1 MLKKDPVA
9 LPWAEIK
16 ALFDQALNLPAD
28 QREAFIAEAVNEATA
43 RAELLSLLQHHKASS
58 TGAQGFMDAPA
69 VPSLAPSVRTGRRF
83 GAWEIVRPVGSGG
96 MGEVFEARRA
106 DGQYQ
111 GRAAIKLLKR
121 GMDSAA
127 VLARF
132 AQERQALARLQHP
145 HIAALLDAGLSDE
158 GLPFFVMA
166 FVEGVPID
174 EAAQGRT
181 MAQKL
186 DLFLQL
192 ADAVAYAHRMLLVH
206 RDLKPGNVLVTPEAQ
221 VMLLDFGI
229 AKALDPADAAG
240 GDITVGTARPF
251 TPNYAS
257 PEQIRGEPVST
268 ATDIYSLGV
277 LLYQMLTGIR
287 PYGRDSSSPQDAARS
302 VLEDEPTRPSSL
314 SPGLIADPAWLSTR
328 KHLQGDLDNILLKA
342 LGKRI
347 EQRYP
352 SVDAFA
358 ADIRAHLDGRPV
370 TARPASAGYL
380 LGKFMQRHRGASA
393 GAAAAVLALVLGLGG
408 TSWQA
413 HAARVAERSAQE
425 RLAQVQSLLRS
436 IVGQH
441 AQAISA
447 LPGGSV
453 VREAMLAEAT
463 KHLEQLAAQPDQPR
477 ETQAVLGTALS
488 RLANAQGNGIGVHTG
503 KVGDAQR
510 NAQAAL
516 RAYEAANL
524 IPADAVEH
532 QIGRSGAH
540 AILGSALRNAEHPA
554 EALAEYQQSEK
565 VLRAGLAAHPQD
577 PALRLALATTMGEI
591 GQTYD
596 TQNLPNLDQRDPA
609 LQAFAESRRF
619 YEGLARDTPAAD
631 VMMRHAML
639 LGSEA
644 IVYDKHD
651 EIDASIARMRE
662 AVTVARESVSLSDPP
677 DTARQWNLAIIE
689 HNLAEALMRQGEVA
703 AAEAAMLSA
712 WQLVDQLLRDNPGNV
727 SWQPRRTMFSAN
739 LGRIQAY
746 NGHCA
751 PAAQLLDP
759 LIKSWRDLKD
769 ATRQRHRGL
778 NLMALAQC
786 AVRHGDKAAARP
798 LALEAQTTFARLA
811 EGPKP
816 NRLLMIYEARA
827 LGVMAA
833 GAVSKAEAAA
843 LKQRAET
850 RFAQADGV
858 SPLASD
864 DRRAR
869 AAVAQLQTPMR
880 LN

>member
-1 MLKKDPVA
+1 MPRNDPAA

-16 ALFDQALNLPAD
+16 ALFEQALNLPVE

-43 RAELLSLLQHHKASS
+43 RAELLSLLQHHNAS
-58 TGAQGFMDAPA
+58 TGEQGFMDAPA
-69 VPSLAPSVRTGRRF
+69 LPSVLSLAPSVRPGQRF

-121 GMDSAA
+121 GMDSSA

-145 HIAALLDAGLSDE
+145 HIASLLDAGLSDD

-174 EAAQGRT
+174 EAMVGRT
-181 MAQKL
+181 LTERLGM
-186 DLFLQL
+186 FLQL
-192 ADAVAYAHRMLLVH
+192 ADAVAYAHRSLIVH
-206 RDLKPGNVLVTPEAQ
+206 RDLKPGNVLVTPAGQ

-229 AKALDPADAAG
+229 AKAMDPLEGAD
-240 GDITVGTARPF
+240 GDLTVGTVRPF

-257 PEQIRGEPVST
+257 PEQVRGEPVTT
-268 ATDIYSLGV
+268 ATDLYSLGV
-277 LLYQMLTGIR
+277 MLYQMLTGIR

-314 SPGLIADPAWLSTR
+314 SPGLIADPAWLTTR

-342 LGKRI
+342 LDKRI

-358 ADIRAHLDGRPV
+358 ADIRAHLEGRPV

-380 LGKFMQRHRGASA
+380 VSKFIQRHRGASA
-393 GAAAAVLALVLGLGG
+393 GAAAAVLALLLGLGG
-408 TSWQA
+408 TTWQA
-413 HAARVAERSAQE
+413 HAARLAERNAEE
-425 RLAQVQSLLRS
+425 RLVQVQSLLRS

-463 KHLEQLAAQPDQPR
+463 KHLEQLATQPGQPR

-488 RLANAQGNGIGVHTG
+488 RLAEAQGNGIGVHTG
-503 KVGDAQR
+503 KVSDAQR

-516 RAYEAANL
+516 RAYDAASL
-524 IPADAVEH
+524 TAADAVEH
-532 QIGRSGAH
+532 QIGRSSAH
-540 AILGSALRNAEHPA
+540 SVLGSALRNAEHPA
-554 EALAEYQQSEK
+554 EGLVEYQQSEK
-565 VLRAGLAAHPQD
+565 LLREALAARPED
-577 PALRLALATTMGEI
+577 PALRQALAATLGEI

-596 TQNLPNLDQRDPA
+596 TQNLPNLDQREPA
-609 LQAFAESRRF
+609 LQAFAASRRF

-651 EIDASIARMRE
+651 ELDPSIARLRE
-662 AVTVARESVSLSDPP
+662 AVTVARESVRLSDPP
-677 DTARQWNLAIIE
+677 DTGRQWSLAIIE
-689 HNLAEALMRQGEVA
+689 YNLAEALMRQGELA
-703 AAEAAMLSA
+703 AAETAILSA

-746 NGHCA
+746 NGHCNS
-751 PAAQLLDP
+751 AAQLLDP
-759 LIKSWRDLKD
+759 LNKNWRELKD

-778 NLMALAQC
+778 NLMALAHC
-786 AVRHGDKAAARP
+786 AVRQGDKAAARP
-798 LALEAQTTFARLA
+798 QALEAQATFARLA

-816 NRLLMIYEARA
+816 NRQLMIYEARA

-833 GAVSKAEAAA
+833 STASKAEAVS
-843 LKQRAET
+843 LKARAER
-850 RFAQADGV
+850 RFAQADGI

-864 DRRAR
+864 DRRER
-869 AAVAQLQTPMR
+869 EAVAKI
-880 LN
+880 